1 MRIEGGQRSARRGAQ
16 CLHAG
21 EPAGRI
27 VTFSTNR
34 EPQQGERTILLF
46 DGPAT
51 TDGPREQKENSVK
64 RGFVVSVGGAAIVV
78 AALAGCSSDSGSSE
92 STTSADA
99 GDTAT
104 ASASAEATSAPG
116 AAKVVI
122 DGQEQ
127 NIQGTVA
134 CTSMGGNLNIA
145 IGQATTGIGAVVTEA
160 DPPAV
165 QSVGLGNVNGVT
177 LGFQQGT
184 GQGNAEVEKDDT
196 TYTIKGNATGVDMA
210 NPLQPVTKPFEIEV
224 TCP

>member
-1 MRIEGGQRSARRGAQ
+1 
-16 CLHAG
+16 
-21 EPAGRI
+21 
-27 VTFSTNR
+27 
-34 EPQQGERTILLF
+34 
-46 DGPAT
+46 
-51 TDGPREQKENSVK
+51 VK
-64 RGFVVSVGGAAIVV
+64 RGFLVSVGGAAIVV
-78 AALAGCSSDSGSSE
+78 AGLAGCSSDSGSSE
-92 STTSADA
+92 STTSAEA
-99 GDTAT
+99 TAETSDTAT

-116 AAKVVI
+116 GAKVVI
-122 DGQEQ
+122 DGQDQ

-134 CTSMGGNLNIA
+134 CTAMGGNINIA

-184 GQGNAEVEKDDT
+184 GQGNAEVEKDDK
-196 TYTIKGNATGVDMA
+196 TYNIKGNATGIDMA